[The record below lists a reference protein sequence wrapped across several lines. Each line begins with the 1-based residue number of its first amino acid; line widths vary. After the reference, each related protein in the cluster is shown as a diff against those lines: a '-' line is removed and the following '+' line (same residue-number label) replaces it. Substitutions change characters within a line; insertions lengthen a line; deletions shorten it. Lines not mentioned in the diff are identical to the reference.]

1 MLKSLLDGSFPD
13 SLKCCLATRPV
24 IPSPEMEYEDI
35 SIPGRDGSLT
45 RELGYKN
52 IPIECE
58 YNMLEE
64 VNIKSLVRTVKGF
77 FVGKKT
83 LRFSDDDVYYKIKK
97 IQFSD
102 IENEVAEYGLF
113 RVTFECDPFQYALN
127 SSVSLVNGQ
136 SFQNMGTYRS
146 KPYLKVFGSGTLT
159 VNGKSIILRDV
170 GDYIELDSD
179 LQNAYRGNVDMN
191 RNMVGEFPEF
201 VPGTNRVSWS
211 GNITKIICE
220 GRWRYL

>member
-1 MLKSLLDGSFPD
+1 MYTFL
-13 SLKCCLATRPV
+13 
-24 IPSPEMEYEDI
+24 
-35 SIPGRDGSLT
+35 
-45 RELGYKN
+45 
-52 IPIECE
+52 
-58 YNMLEE
+58 
-64 VNIKSLVRTVKGF
+64 
-77 FVGKKT
+77 
-83 LRFSDDDVYYKIKK
+83 K

-102 IENEVAEYGLF
+102 IENEVAEYGRF
-113 RVTFECDPFQYALN
+113 TVTFECDPFQYALN

-136 SFQNMGTYRS
+136 SFQNIGTYRS
-146 KPYLKVFGSGTLT
+146 KPYLQVFGSGTLT

-211 GNITKIICE
+211 GNITKVICE
-220 GRWRYL
+220 GRWRYI